1 LILTNIEKK
10 MKRNKTMNTTFK
22 LKVLISSE
30 AFKNSTPKFPVKKK
44 GTGTTGQQPG

>member
-1 LILTNIEKK
+1 

-44 GTGTTGQQPG
+44 ELEKLANSRMKTITRC